1 MELLYNPDQMPEEE
15 IKATF
20 VARQPLIDEI
30 ISLIERQS
38 DGAGVQHLVIIAP
51 RGMGKTT
58 VMLMVKF
65 ALEDRGL
72 ADKWQA
78 VKFTEESPSIYDLAD
93 FWLEVLKLLVADTKD
108 RDLERRIKEVE
119 TKYRNNED
127 LQEAALA
134 LIKDWRREHD
144 KRLVLLVENLDM
156 ILQQINDERDNARLR
171 SVLMNEGTMMLI
183 GGATSI
189 FKEAREYDQ
198 ALYNFFK
205 IENLADLR
213 FEQMKELLLKRAE
226 VDKVENFEEKI
237 EQNKAR
243 LRALEYFTGGN
254 PRLVLMLYRV
264 VKNSALKEI
273 QRELEKLLDEVTPFF
288 KHKLENLPPQQRKI
302 LDYIARISGITRE
315 GVTPGEIAEAVRLAP
330 NQVSSQLKRLA
341 ELGYVRAA
349 NLRRRASYYVLSEP
363 LYAIWYQMRFGRE
376 QRERMGWL
384 ITFLKVFYT
393 HEEMPKQSSDL
404 DSLFR
409 ERLQDG
415 RMEDA
420 RDTLELHNYLSE
432 AMEDIPMRIIAKERV
447 IRRYLEINDTEI
459 VKKDLLA
466 SVNLEDLSKE
476 MLEELVESGCINEEQ
491 ALRATIRKDLKGA
504 TEEEKEYAEEF
515 ALAAQAYSRNKFE
528 DALKHL
534 DRALEIKPND
544 DRIWYNRGIALNSLR
559 RFDEAI
565 ASYDRALKINP
576 NKNEAWNNRGNVFL
590 NLNRYDETIASY
602 DRALKIKPDDDQAWY
617 NRGITLARLNRH
629 DEAIASYD
637 YALEIKPDNHAA
649 WYNRG
654 NELSNLN
661 RYDEAIASY
670 DRALKIKPDDNQA
683 WYNRGTALGNLG
695 RLEEAIA
702 SFDRALVI
710 KPDKDEAWYNRGV
723 ALQRLNR
730 NDEAIASFNQVL
742 KIKHDDD
749 EAWYNRGIAY
759 LNKSIGFINSGIFD
773 AAKSDWIEGILSYRK
788 TKDASWQSHV
798 SEVLLSLAQRGNIEF
813 IRELIVESHLEEELF
828 PLARAID
835 YLLADDE
842 AEKEELIEKLSPEV
856 RGIVEEVIAKLQ
868 PVAQKSTQQKAKTT
882 PGKAKRRKR

>member
-15 IKATF
+15 IKETF
-20 VARQPLIDEI
+20 VARQSLIDEI

-65 ALEDRGL
+65 AIKDRGL
-72 ADKWQA
+72 AGKWQA

-108 RDLERRIKEVE
+108 RDLERRIKEIE
-119 TKYRNNED
+119 TKYRDNED

-226 VDKVENFEEKI
+226 VDKIENFEQKI
-237 EQNKAR
+237 EQNKGR

-264 VKNSALKEI
+264 VKNSALKDI

-288 KHKLENLPPQQRKI
+288 KHKLEYLPPQQRKI
-302 LDYIARISGITRE
+302 LDYIARVSAITRE

-363 LYAIWYQMRFGRE
+363 LYAIWYQMRFGRK

-404 DSLFR
+404 DSIFR
-409 ERLQDG
+409 ERLQAG
-415 RMEDA
+415 RLEDA
-420 RDTLELHNYLSE
+420 RDTLALHDCLSE
-432 AMEDIPMRIIAKERV
+432 AMENIPMRIRAKERV
-447 IRRYLEINDTEI
+447 IRSYLKINDTEK
-459 VKKDLLA
+459 VKKDVLLT
-466 SVNLEDLSKE
+466 VNLEDLSKE
-476 MLEELVESGCINEEQ
+476 MLEELVESECISEEQALRASIRKDLNEEQ
-491 ALRATIRKDLKGA
+491 ALRATIRKDLEAA
-504 TEEEKEYAEEF
+504 TAEEKEFAEEV
-515 ALAAQAYSRNKFE
+515 ALASVTYFKGKFE
-528 DALKHL
+528 DSLKHL

-544 DRIWYNRGIALNSLR
+544 DQNWYNRGLTLSSLG
-559 RFDEAI
+559 RFDEAV
-565 ASYDRALKINP
+565 ASYD
-576 NKNEAWNNRGNVFL
+576 
-590 NLNRYDETIASY
+590 
-602 DRALKIKPDDDQAWY
+602 
-617 NRGITLARLNRH
+617 H
-629 DEAIASYD
+629 
-637 YALEIKPDNHAA
+637 ALEIKPNDDQV
-649 WYNRG
+649 
-654 NELSNLN
+654 LN
-661 RYDEAIASY
+661 
-670 DRALKIKPDDNQA
+670 K
-683 WYNRGTALGNLG
+683 
-695 RLEEAIA
+695 
-702 SFDRALVI
+702 
-710 KPDKDEAWYNRGV
+710 RGV
-723 ALQRLNR
+723 AYLFKFMNFIPSGNFDVARSEWLEALKSWEKI
-730 NDEAIASFNQVL
+730 NDT
-742 KIKHDDD
+742 
-749 EAWYNRGIAY
+749 G
-759 LNKSIGFINSGIFD
+759 
-773 AAKSDWIEGILSYRK
+773 
-788 TKDASWQSHV
+788 WQSVV
-798 SEVLLSLAQRGNIEF
+798 SEVLLSLAQTGNLHF
-813 IRELIVESHLEEELF
+813 VRELITESNLEEKVF
-828 PLARAID
+828 PLARAIA
-835 YLLADDE
+835 YLQADDE

-868 PVAQKSTQQKAKTT
+868 PVAQKSTRQKAKTT
-882 PGKAKRRKR
+882 PGKAKRKKR